1 MVEIINTK
9 SDNDGRVVVHIH
21 KKPYDVT
28 DKVKDSEANLN
39 IYGKE
44 YKVRIQDGKAV
55 RRLVWAGKPQ
65 LGNAAWG
72 ASFPSESA
80 H

>member
-28 DKVKDSEANLN
+28 AKVKDGEANLN

-44 YKVRIQDGKAV
+44 YKVRIQDGKDINGVSKA
-55 RRLVWAGKPQ
+55 RRFKKTRK
-65 LGNAAWG
+65 
-72 ASFPSESA
+72 
-80 H
+80 

>member
-9 SDNDGRVVVHIH
+9 SDNNGRVVVHIH

-28 DKVKDSEANLN
+28 DKVKDGEANLN

-44 YKVRIQDGKAV
+44 YKVRVQDGMDINGVSKA
-55 RRLVWAGKPQ
+55 RRFKKIRK
-65 LGNAAWG
+65 
-72 ASFPSESA
+72 
-80 H
+80 

>member
-28 DKVKDSEANLN
+28 DKVKGGSANLN

-44 YKVRIQDGKAV
+44 YKVRVQDGKDINGVSKA
-55 RRLVWAGKPQ
+55 RRFKKTRK
-65 LGNAAWG
+65 
-72 ASFPSESA
+72 
-80 H
+80 

>member
-21 KKPYDVT
+21 KKPYDGT
-28 DKVKDSEANLN
+28 DKIKDGEANLN

-44 YKVRIQDGKAV
+44 YKVRVQDGKDINGVSKA
-55 RRLVWAGKPQ
+55 RRFKKTRK
-65 LGNAAWG
+65 
-72 ASFPSESA
+72 
-80 H
+80 

>member
-1 MVEIINTK
+1 MIEIINAK

-28 DKVKDSEANLN
+28 DKVKGGEVNLN

-44 YKVRIQDGKAV
+44 YKVRIQDGKDINGVSKA
-55 RRLVWAGKPQ
+55 RRFKKTRK
-65 LGNAAWG
+65 
-72 ASFPSESA
+72 
-80 H
+80 

>member
-9 SDNDGRVVVHIH
+9 SDNNGRVVVHVH

-28 DKVKDSEANLN
+28 DKVNDGEASLN

-44 YKVRIQDGKAV
+44 YKVLVQDGKDINGVSKA
-55 RRLVWAGKPQ
+55 RRFKKTRK
-65 LGNAAWG
+65 
-72 ASFPSESA
+72 
-80 H
+80 

>member
-9 SDNDGRVVVHIH
+9 SDNNGRVVVHIY

-28 DKVKDSEANLN
+28 DKVKDGEVNLN

-44 YKVRIQDGKAV
+44 YKVRIQDGKDINGVSKA
-55 RRLVWAGKPQ
+55 RKFKKTRK
-65 LGNAAWG
+65 
-72 ASFPSESA
+72 
-80 H
+80 